1 MKKRI
6 VKILTIILMV
16 VALVNI
22 TNFVYADDINTED
35 FAGIYTKD
43 GVSDL
48 DNKTGKI
55 LSIVQI
61 AGTAISLVALIIL
74 GMKYMLSSPDDK
86 ATIKEKI
93 VPYVIGVIIFFAASN
108 LVTIVLKFAMG
119 MPKG

>member
-61 AGTAISLVALIIL
+61 AGTAISLVALLIL

-86 ATIKEKI
+86 ATIKEKS

>member
-16 VALVNI
+16 VALVYI

-61 AGTAISLVALIIL
+61 AGTAISLVALLIL

-86 ATIKEKI
+86 ATIKEKL

>member
-16 VALVNI
+16 FALVNI

-35 FAGIYTKD
+35 IAGIYTKD

-48 DNKTGKI
+48 DTKTGKI

-61 AGTAISLVALIIL
+61 AGTAISLVALLIL
-74 GMKYMLSSPDDK
+74 GMKYMLSSPNDK
-86 ATIKEKI
+86 ATIKEKM

>member
-61 AGTAISLVALIIL
+61 AGTAISLVALLIL

-86 ATIKEKI
+86 ATIKEKL

-119 MPKG
+119 MPKS

>member
-1 MKKRI
+1 MKKRMI
-6 VKILTIILMV
+6 KILTIILMV
-16 VALVNI
+16 FALVNI

-35 FAGIYTKD
+35 FAVIYTKE

-61 AGTAISLVALIIL
+61 AGTAISLVALLIL
-74 GMKYMLSSPDDK
+74 GMKYMLSSPNDK
-86 ATIKEKI
+86 ATIKEKL

-108 LVTIVLKFAMG
+108 LVTIVIKFAMG
-119 MPKG
+119 M

>member
-61 AGTAISLVALIIL
+61 AGTAISLVALLIL

-86 ATIKEKI
+86 ATIKEKL

-108 LVTIVLKFAMG
+108 LLTIVLKFAMG

>member
-61 AGTAISLVALIIL
+61 AGTAISLVALLIL
-74 GMKYMLSSPDDK
+74 GMKYMLSSPNDK
-86 ATIKEKI
+86 ATIKEKL

>member
-1 MKKRI
+1 MRKRTI
-6 VKILTIILMV
+6 KILTIILMLF
-16 VALVNI
+16 ALVSI
-22 TNFVYADDINTED
+22 TNFVYAGEINTED

-48 DNKTGKI
+48 DTKTGKI
-55 LSIVQI
+55 LNIVQI
-61 AGTAISLVALIIL
+61 AGTAISLVALLVL
-74 GMKYMLSSPDDK
+74 GMKYMLSSPNDK
-86 ATIKEKI
+86 ATIKEKL

>member
-61 AGTAISLVALIIL
+61 AGTAISLVALLIL

-86 ATIKEKI
+86 ATIKEKL

>member
-61 AGTAISLVALIIL
+61 AGTAISLVAMIIL

-86 ATIKEKI
+86 ATIKEKL